1 MQIKVNFVFECI
13 EKQTVGEF
21 VKNSLA
27 IQFDRS
33 EFSEQKILQ
42 YSNLTYEMYK
52 FLIDLRQS
60 LNNGESSRMNQR
72 DKLGQAFYTRFRGF
86 ETRLPAILGQGRR
99 TWGLGGGI
107 GRSVHN
113 NLSGGQIMPTT
124 LLAPQVFRTSAGNFR
139 VSSLVSISV
148 KHVFSNRLSRT

>member
-52 FLIDLRQS
+52 LQYSNLTYEKYVQILD
-60 LNNGESSRMNQR
+60 
-72 DKLGQAFYTRFRGF
+72 GF
-86 ETRLPAILGQGRR
+86 ETITQ
-99 TWGLGGGI
+99 
-107 GRSVHN
+107 
-113 NLSGGQIMPTT
+113 
-124 LLAPQVFRTSAGNFR
+124 
-139 VSSLVSISV
+139 
-148 KHVFSNRLSRT
+148 